1 MAVAKL
7 ISPVSKQKI
16 GKTRVAAY
24 CRVSSNSADQ
34 EHSYATQVRVYSK
47 MIHDRQDWELV
58 DIFADEGLSGMKAEN
73 RTEFQRMIRMCEHR
87 EIDLIITKSVSRF
100 ARNVKESLSYARKLK
115 RIGVGIQFEK
125 EGINTLA
132 LGDEMLLA
140 TFSAIA
146 QEESQA
152 ISQNQRLANVKRME
166 RGEYIATNAPYG
178 FRLVDKKL
186 EVYEPEAAVVRS
198 IFQLYLSGW
207 STHEIARELTQQ
219 QIPTK
224 YGKTRWKSDK
234 VAYILANER

>member
-7 ISPVSKQKI
+7 ISPVTKQNI

-132 LGDEMLLA
+132 LGDSSCLEGNLA
-140 TFSAIA
+140 IQREPSAA
-146 QEESQA
+146 
-152 ISQNQRLANVKRME
+152 
-166 RGEYIATNAPYG
+166 
-178 FRLVDKKL
+178 
-186 EVYEPEAAVVRS
+186 
-198 IFQLYLSGW
+198 
-207 STHEIARELTQQ
+207 
-219 QIPTK
+219 
-224 YGKTRWKSDK
+224 
-234 VAYILANER
+234 

>member
-125 EGINTLA
+125 EGIN
-132 LGDEMLLA
+132 A
-140 TFSAIA
+140 TPSAACRDVVFSD
-146 QEESQA
+146 
-152 ISQNQRLANVKRME
+152 
-166 RGEYIATNAPYG
+166 NAPDITEALRHSRGGAVFSGHPTALSIAAYVETAD
-178 FRLVDKKL
+178 LKL
-186 EVYEPEAAVVRS
+186 TRIEP
-198 IFQLYLSGW
+198 LSVLIG
-207 STHEIARELTQQ
+207 
-219 QIPTK
+219 
-224 YGKTRWKSDK
+224 
-234 VAYILANER
+234 